1 MNLQQLEYIIALETH
16 GSFSKAAEAKF
27 VSQPALSMMIQKL
40 EEELDLRIF
49 DRSRQPI
56 TPTETGKKI
65 LQQARIVLHEVARLR
80 EINRKEQEALHGELS
95 IGVIPTLAPYLLPL
109 FLKNFMAKYPQI
121 RLRIHEHTTA
131 SIEEKL
137 RKGKIDAGLMVS
149 PTPGNQYREIP
160 LFQEPFHVYSHD
172 ELAKQFLLP
181 EDINPT
187 ELWLLEEGHCLRSQ
201 ILSLCELRRKTHSR
215 LEFEAGSIDTLIKMV
230 DHQQGVTIV
239 PELATLTMTTE
250 QRKRLRPFAPP
261 VPMREVSLI
270 TLQDFPRKKLLEA
283 LKSEIMSS
291 IPPLSA
297 TSDMGRRVNLKD

>member
-40 EEELDLRIF
+40 EEELDLKIF

-56 TPTETGKKI
+56 APTEAGKKI
-65 LQQARIVLHEVARLR
+65 LQQARVILYEVSRLR
-80 EINRKEQEALHGELS
+80 EINREEQETLSGELR
-95 IGVIPTLAPYLLPL
+95 IGIIPTLAPYLLPL
-109 FLKNFMAKYPQI
+109 FLKNFMVHYPQVS
-121 RLRIHEHTTA
+121 LRIYEHTTA
-131 SIEEKL
+131 TIEEKL
-137 RKGKIDAGLMVS
+137 RKGNLDAGLMVS
-149 PTPGNQYREIP
+149 PLPGNQYREMT

-172 ELAKQFLLP
+172 ELSKRFLLP

-201 ILSLCELRRKTHSR
+201 ILKLCELRRKAYSK

-230 DHQQGVTIV
+230 DHQQGITIV
-239 PELATLTMTTE
+239 PELATLTMTAE

-270 TLQDFPRKKLLEA
+270 TLWDFPRKKLLEA
-283 LKSEIMSS
+283 LQSEILAS
-291 IPPLSA
+291 IPPMSVSA
-297 TSDMGRRVNLKD
+297 DKGKRINIGD